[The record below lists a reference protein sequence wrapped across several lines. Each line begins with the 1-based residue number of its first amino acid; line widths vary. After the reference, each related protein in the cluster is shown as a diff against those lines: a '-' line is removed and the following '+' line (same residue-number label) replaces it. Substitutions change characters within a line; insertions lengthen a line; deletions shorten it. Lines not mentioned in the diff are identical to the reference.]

1 MRFSLRVRSPDGES
15 FHYLFEKEEVLV
27 GRDEP
32 VDVRLPHAAVSLVH
46 LRLRVQRGRLCA
58 EDVGSTNG
66 TWLDGR
72 RLAPGERHELR
83 PGAQLRIAPFELAVE
98 LDAAGAVTGP
108 ADTASFARAM
118 LLGLL
123 GLGEERAPSIVVL
136 NGPQRGERRELAAGA
151 SLVVGRGEGC
161 GLRLDDADTSRQHLE
176 LSRDGAAV
184 HARDLGSKNGVLLDG
199 ARLEGEGTV
208 APGAVLQIGQTRLQ
222 LEAAAE
228 RLLAEVTGVPD
239 QRLAPPPDVE
249 AAVNEPLPAVASEPD
264 APPPP
269 RAVAVRP
276 GRGMVVLGLIAA
288 LLLCGAIAAIAVL
301 LS

>member
-1 MRFSLRVRSPDGES
+1 MRFSLLVSSPTGES
-15 FHYLFEKEEVLV
+15 FRYLFAKEEVLV

-46 LRLRVQRGRLCA
+46 LRLRVQRGRLLA

-72 RLAPGERHELR
+72 RLRPGERHELR
-83 PGAQLRIAPFELAVE
+83 HGARLRIAPFELAVE
-98 LDAAGAVTGP
+98 HDAAGAPTGP
-108 ADTASFARAM
+108 ADTASYARAM

-123 GLGEERAPSIVVL
+123 GLGEERAPSLVVL

-151 SLVVGRGEGC
+151 TLVVGRGEGC

-176 LSRDGAAV
+176 LRRDGAAV

-199 ARLEGEGTV
+199 ARLEGEGTL

-228 RLLAEVTGVPD
+228 RLLAEVTGVAD
-239 QRLAPPPDVE
+239 QRLAPPEEE
-249 AAVNEPLPAVASEPD
+249 AAASTAPPPVASEPE
-264 APPPP
+264 APPAA
-269 RAVAVRP
+269 RAATRP
-276 GRGMVVLGLIAA
+276 GRGIVVLGLIAA

-301 LS
+301 LT